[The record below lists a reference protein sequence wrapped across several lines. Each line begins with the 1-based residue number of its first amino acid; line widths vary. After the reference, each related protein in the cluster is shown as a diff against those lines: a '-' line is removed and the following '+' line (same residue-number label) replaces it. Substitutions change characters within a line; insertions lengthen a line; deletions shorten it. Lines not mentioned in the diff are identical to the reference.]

1 MIKQSLLA
9 SHRISP
15 DEMTEM
21 TEKTRSITKRIR
33 DLELRLVNKG
43 FLSWHDALQE
53 WNPLIELSAQMNI
66 RRDGGPFGTQ
76 YVTLPTKECVDILN
90 KLASVSSQ
98 AETRMLLNM
107 LYGLR

>member
-9 SHRISP
+9 SHRISQ

-21 TEKTRSITKRIR
+21 AEKIGSITKRIR
-33 DLELRLVNKG
+33 DLELRLVDKKLLNT
-43 FLSWHDALQE
+43 SDQDWNALT
-53 WNPLIELSAQMNI
+53 ELSIQMNI

-90 KLASVSSQ
+90 KLAAASSQ

-107 LYGLR
+107 LYGR